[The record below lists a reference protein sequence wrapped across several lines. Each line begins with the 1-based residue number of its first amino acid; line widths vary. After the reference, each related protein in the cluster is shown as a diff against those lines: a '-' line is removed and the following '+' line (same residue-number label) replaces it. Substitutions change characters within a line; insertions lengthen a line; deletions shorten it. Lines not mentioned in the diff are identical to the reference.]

1 MKKYLL
7 ILLLIVF
14 IIPSIALASW
24 WNPFTWS
31 WFKKNPQIEQVVP
44 TVNNPVIINTIDKS
58 EQKTTSKITNPQK
71 KIETVKINTTVSDS
85 SAQKAEI
92 QAKVDEALKAKAEQ
106 DALIAKQKA
115 DEQANLEAEQKAKA
129 EQDALAQLSI
139 NNIVIDSTE
148 NSAKISWETN
158 ISSESKVILNG
169 HEYISENG
177 VGTSHQVNI
186 NGLDGDSSFNGSIT
200 AISNNAWKNQDFQF
214 TTKHSPLAFT
224 YHNGACGASL
234 CNVSWSTNNQSTG
247 MVEVY
252 SLGNLVGSFNS
263 ESGISKTH
271 KVEFHYIGGTLL
283 FKIKAVSGGESIET
297 TVGFNPNSA

>member
-1 MKKYLL
+1 MKKSLL
-7 ILLLIVF
+7 VLFLIVF
-14 IIPSIALASW
+14 IVPSVALASW
-24 WNPFTWS
+24 YNPFS
-31 WFKKNPQIEQVVP
+31 WEIWNNIFHKKEITPQTQVINQP
-44 TVNNPVIINTIDKS
+44 INTEPIDNS
-58 EQKTTSKITNPQK
+58 TITTSMKKEVKNDTPVVDNSNTQK
-71 KIETVKINTTVSDS
+71 KEV
-85 SAQKAEI
+85 
-92 QAKVDEALKAKAEQ
+92 QAKIDAELKAKAER
-106 DALIAKQKA
+106 DVLISKQKLE
-115 DEQANLEAEQKAKA
+115 EQTKLEAEQKAKA

-139 NNIVIDSTE
+139 NNIIIDSTE

-177 VGTSHQVNI
+177 VGTTHQVNI

-214 TTKHSPLAFT
+214 TTKHSPLAFI
-224 YHNGACGASL
+224 YHNGSCGASL